1 MPIKRDGNGEGAR
14 HAEPNI
20 EVDDVDNGQKE
31 EKRAGGDQYNQMLQL
46 QLLQQ

>member
-1 MPIKRDGNGEGAR
+1 MKRDENEEAAR

-20 EVDDVDNGQKE
+20 EVDDVENGQKE

-46 QLLQQ
+46 